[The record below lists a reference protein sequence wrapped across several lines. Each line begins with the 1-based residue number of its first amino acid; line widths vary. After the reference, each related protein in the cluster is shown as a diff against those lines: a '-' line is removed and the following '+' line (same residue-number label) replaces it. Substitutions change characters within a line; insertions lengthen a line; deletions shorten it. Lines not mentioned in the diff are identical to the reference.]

1 MKLLTKVIVLIGL
14 ALFLANASFAQQV
27 KTDYDRAAN
36 FSQYK
41 TYSWKKVQTSDP
53 LWVDR
58 IKAAVDAA
66 LAAKGWILHDRQKM
80 VDTLL
85 KLKQGPATEEV
96 HAIPDVRPTS
106 TVRIKR
112 YRSD

>member
-1 MKLLTKVIVLIGL
+1 
-14 ALFLANASFAQQV
+14 
-27 KTDYDRAAN
+27 
-36 FSQYK
+36 
-41 TYSWKKVQTSDP
+41 
-53 LWVDR
+53 
-58 IKAAVDAA
+58 
-66 LAAKGWILHDRQKM
+66 M